1 MVMHQTA
8 NLQCFTCVI
17 LIIIIGRHGTSRT
30 HPTVHSVVTSSRR
43 DYGQHNFRYSQTEIE
58 IGIER
63 EYRGSGGLQLDFEG
77 YSFSFG
83 FGFGFGF
90 NLDFSIG

>member
-1 MVMHQTA
+1 MHQTA
-8 NLQCFTCVI
+8 NLQCFTCVTS
-17 LIIIIGRHGTSRT
+17 IIIIGRHGTSGT
-30 HPTVHSVVTSSRR
+30 HSTVHSVVTSSRR
-43 DYGQHNFRYSQTEIE
+43 DYGQHTFRYSQTEIE
-58 IGIER
+58 IGIEW

-83 FGFGFGF
+83 FGFGF